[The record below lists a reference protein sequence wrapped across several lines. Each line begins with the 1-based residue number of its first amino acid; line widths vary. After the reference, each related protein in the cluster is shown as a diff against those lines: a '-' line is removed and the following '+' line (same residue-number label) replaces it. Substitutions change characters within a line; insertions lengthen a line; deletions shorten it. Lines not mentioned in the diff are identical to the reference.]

1 MSISYQ
7 PREEWCAI
15 ATIELSD
22 RFGDFPELVA
32 DSLMECR
39 AEPFAKSPPGHA
51 WFHILSD
58 LSKGERR
65 SARTAFALLT
75 TLNELAVSGQLPGFR
90 IVSGEHWLAL
100 PQSRPRIAPAS
111 LDSGS
116 IYAS

>member
-7 PREEWCAI
+7 VREEWCAI

-22 RFGDFPELVA
+22 RFDDFPELVA
-32 DSLMECR
+32 DSHMECR

-65 SARTAFALLT
+65 SARTAFSLLT
-75 TLNELAVSGQLPGFR
+75 ALSDLAAGGELPGFR
-90 IVSGEHWLAL
+90 IVSGEHWLEL
-100 PQSRPRIAPAS
+100 PQSRLGAMPAAS
-111 LDSGS
+111 DSGAR
-116 IYAS
+116 YAA